1 MQRDTRP
8 IPIVLKRTHFPPSGD
23 RRSSSKSGQRTPS
36 VFSPLRGR
44 FDPAIRKEDTTAVD
58 LVKVEVTV
66 EVEVIADGVRYG
78 AGDFRPGP
86 SGISVGD

>member
-8 IPIVLKRTHFPPSGD
+8 IPIVLKRTHFHLQGIAARHRSLDRGHRASCLRLEVDSILRSG
-23 RRSSSKSGQRTPS
+23 
-36 VFSPLRGR
+36 
-44 FDPAIRKEDTTAVD
+44 KEDTTAVD